1 MQRRLPIGLLPLV
14 VLLIAVGCPTTPPDY
29 TPPPPPP
36 TASNSPDIM
45 FVTQTPLSADFAN
58 IVSTFGNH
66 RANTGRAPRGGDLY
80 VRYSDG
86 SLRNV
91 TQDLGYGVNAGEEI
105 TVRDPHVHWDGD
117 KALFSMVVGGTT
129 KNDYTPVYFQ
139 IYEVTGVGQG
149 ETAQIRKLAQPDDY
163 NNIAPCYGTDNRI
176 IFTSDRPR
184 NGDRD
189 LYPQLD
195 EYEST
200 PTVSGLWVMNADG
213 MNLKILDHSPSGDFD
228 PFVDSFGRVIFTRW
242 DHFQRDQQ
250 ADGDIVSIIN
260 GGNGS
265 YDVVTYNSEDSDTN
279 HPLAPGDET
288 FPEQRGQYGQNA
300 PDPTW
305 DDMQATENGHRFNV
319 FFPWMIHEDG
329 AELETLNHIGRLEL
343 SSYIPSARNYLPEA
357 YSFPTPRIQ
366 NFMQICE
373 SPTRPG
379 YYYAVNC
386 PEFFTH
392 SAGQVVGL
400 NGPPGM
406 NPDDMAINYI
416 THEETADAID
426 DSDSRP
432 NGHSGLFRDP
442 LAASDGSLW
451 AVHSDSPYEDAST
464 IADPGSP
471 APRPY
476 SSRYNFNIRQLVPGG
491 PNGAMVPGLR
501 LTNPITKSIQYFD
514 NYSYHIV
521 SYNGPMWELQ
531 PVEIASRPRP
541 SARTAE
547 IPSIEQNMLLT
558 QLGGQS
564 GLDALRAYLETNA
577 LALVISRDVTQR
589 ADEQQDI
596 NLKIH
601 WSSHETAES
610 GSTPKEIAWM
620 QFYEGLQLRGYRW
633 DGRRIIA
640 RPIDDA
646 LNPAETG
653 APEGAVKLGDDGS
666 MAAFVPAERAL
677 SWQSTEHNGDGAVRE
692 RYWVTFKAGE
702 IRVCAN
708 CHGINNTD
716 VFGQATPTNE
726 PQALTRLL
734 DWWKTA
740 P

>member
-1 MQRRLPIGLLPLV
+1 
-14 VLLIAVGCPTTPPDY
+14 
-29 TPPPPPP
+29 
-36 TASNSPDIM
+36 M

-58 IVSTFGNH
+58 VVSTFGNH
-66 RANTGRAPRGGDLY
+66 RGGTGHAPRGGDLY
-80 VRYSDG
+80 IRYGDG
-86 SLRNV
+86 TLRNV
-91 TQDLGYGVNAGEEI
+91 TQELGFGVNSGEEI
-105 TVRDPHVHWDGD
+105 AVRDPHVHWDGG

-129 KNDYTPVYFQ
+129 MNDYTPVYFQ
-139 IYEVTGVGQG
+139 IYEVTGIGKG
-149 ETAQIRKLAQPDDY
+149 ETAQIRKLAQPNDY
-163 NNIAPCYGTDNRI
+163 NNVAPCYGTDDRI

-200 PTVSGLWVMNADG
+200 PTVSGLWVMDTDG
-213 MNLKILDHSPSGDFD
+213 SNLKILDHSPSGDFD
-228 PFVDSFGRVIFTRW
+228 PFVDSFGRVLFTRW
-242 DHFQRDQQ
+242 DHLQRDQQ

-260 GGNGS
+260 GGSGS
-265 YDVVTYNSEDSDTN
+265 YDVVTYDSEDSDTN
-279 HPLAPGDET
+279 HALAPGDET

-300 PDPTW
+300 PNPTW

-357 YSFPTPRIQ
+357 YSFLTPRIQ

-400 NGPPGM
+400 YGPPGM
-406 NPDDMAINYI
+406 NADDMAIEYV
-416 THEETADAID
+416 THEETANAID
-426 DSDSRP
+426 DNDSRP
-432 NGHSGLFRDP
+432 PGHAGLFRNP
-442 LAASDGSLW
+442 LAASDGTLW
-451 AVHSDSPYEDAST
+451 AVHSDSPYQDAGT

-501 LTNPITKSIQYFD
+501 LTAPINKSIQYFD
-514 NYSYHIV
+514 NYRYRTV
-521 SYNGPMWELQ
+521 SYSGPMWELQ
-531 PVEIASRPRP
+531 PVEIKSRPRP

-547 IPSIEQNMLLT
+547 IPAIEQNMLLT
-558 QLGGQS
+558 QLGGPS
-564 GLDALRAYLETNA
+564 GLNALRTYLETNS
-577 LALVISRDVTQR
+577 LALLISRDVTQR

-620 QFYEGLQLRGYRW
+620 QLYEGLQLRGYDR
-633 DGRRIIA
+633 DGRRVLA

-646 LNPAETG
+646 LNPAESG

-677 SWQSTEHNGDGAVRE
+677 SWQTAELNGDGAVRE

-716 VFGQATPTNE
+716 VFGQTSPTNE

-740 P
+740 TP